1 MSRLIFLVIYTVI
14 VIGGSYLFQD
24 TAILPT
30 LLCLGIFFIALI
42 IIGLLNPGL
51 SSMMEKNQKEKNKF
65 DETNEDLVKKHQRII
80 DKFKEIDYLLILT
93 YLYLLVPFFIAI
105 TLFL

>member
-24 TAILPT
+24 AAILPT
-30 LLCLGIFFIALI
+30 VLCLGIFFVALI
-42 IIGLLNPGL
+42 VIGLLNPGL
-51 SSMMEKNQKEKNKF
+51 SSMMDKNQKEKNKF

-80 DKFKEIDYLLILT
+80 DKFKEIDYLSILT

-105 TLFL
+105 ALFL

>member
-24 TAILPT
+24 AAILPT
-30 LLCLGIFFIALI
+30 VLCLGIFFVALI
-42 IIGLLNPGL
+42 VIGLLNPGL
-51 SSMMEKNQKEKNKF
+51 SSMMDNNQKEKNKF

-80 DKFKEIDYLLILT
+80 DKFKEIDYLSILT

-105 TLFL
+105 ALFL

>member
-14 VIGGSYLFQD
+14 IIGGSYLFQD
-24 TAILPT
+24 ASMLLTV
-30 LLCLGIFFIALI
+30 LCLGVFFIALM

-51 SSMMEKNQKEKNKF
+51 SSMIDKNEKEKNKF
-65 DETNEDLVKKHQRII
+65 DETNEDLVKKHQRIV
-80 DKFKEIDYLLILT
+80 DKFKEIDYLSILT

-105 TLFL
+105 ALFL

>member
-1 MSRLIFLVIYTVI
+1 MSRLIFLVIYTMI

-24 TAILPT
+24 AAILPT
-30 LLCLGIFFIALI
+30 VLCLGIFFVALI
-42 IIGLLNPGL
+42 VIGLLNPGL
-51 SSMMEKNQKEKNKF
+51 SSMMDNNQKEKNKF

-80 DKFKEIDYLLILT
+80 DKFKEIDYLSILT

-105 TLFL
+105 ALFL

>member
-51 SSMMEKNQKEKNKF
+51 SSIMEKNQKEKNKF

-80 DKFKEIDYLLILT
+80 DKFKEIDYLLILI

>member
-14 VIGGSYLFQD
+14 VIAGSYLFQD
-24 TAILPT
+24 AAILPT
-30 LLCLGIFFIALI
+30 VLCLGIFFVALI
-42 IIGLLNPGL
+42 VIGLLNPGL
-51 SSMMEKNQKEKNKF
+51 SSMMDNNQKEKNKF

-80 DKFKEIDYLLILT
+80 DKFKEIDYLSILT

-105 TLFL
+105 ALFL

>member
-1 MSRLIFLVIYTVI
+1 MSRLIFLVIYTMI

-24 TAILPT
+24 AAILPT
-30 LLCLGIFFIALI
+30 VLCLGIFFVALI
-42 IIGLLNPGL
+42 VIGLLNPGL
-51 SSMMEKNQKEKNKF
+51 SSMMDKNQKEKYKF

-80 DKFKEIDYLLILT
+80 DKFKEIDYLSILT

-105 TLFL
+105 ALFL

>member
-14 VIGGSYLFQD
+14 IIGGSYLFQD
-24 TAILPT
+24 ASMLSTV
-30 LLCLGIFFIALI
+30 LCLGVFFIALM

-51 SSMMEKNQKEKNKF
+51 SSMIDKKEKEKNKF
-65 DETNEDLVKKHQRII
+65 DETNEDLVKKHQRIV
-80 DKFKEIDYLLILT
+80 DKFKEIDYLSILT

-105 TLFL
+105 ALFL

>member
-14 VIGGSYLFQD
+14 VIAGSYLFQD

-30 LLCLGIFFIALI
+30 VLCLGIFFVALI

-80 DKFKEIDYLLILT
+80 DKFKEIDYLSILT

-105 TLFL
+105 ALFL

>member
-1 MSRLIFLVIYTVI
+1 MSRLIFLVIYTMI

-24 TAILPT
+24 AAILPT
-30 LLCLGIFFIALI
+30 VLCLGIFFVALI
-42 IIGLLNPGL
+42 VIGLLNPGL
-51 SSMMEKNQKEKNKF
+51 SSMMDNNQKEKNQI

-80 DKFKEIDYLLILT
+80 DKFKEIDYLSILT

-105 TLFL
+105 ALFL

>member
-1 MSRLIFLVIYTVI
+1 MSRLIFLVIYTMI

-24 TAILPT
+24 IAILPT
-30 LLCLGIFFIALI
+30 VLCLGIFFVALI
-42 IIGLLNPGL
+42 VIGLLNPGL
-51 SSMMEKNQKEKNKF
+51 SSMMDNNQKEKNKF

-80 DKFKEIDYLLILT
+80 DKFKEIDYLSILT

-105 TLFL
+105 ALFL